1 MFYTGKV
8 TDSRTGLPLS
18 DIRVSDGKN
27 VVLTDA
33 LGHYAL
39 PGWERSRVLHVGI
52 LTQDRTDWFVYT
64 GGKPGTY
71 DFRVTPVQQADDFCF
86 LHVSDTE
93 CNGRKRLDWVDFLA
107 DQAAVHHPAFLINTG
122 DLYAVEGTKRHAE
135 ECTNEMVGCPIRYC
149 IGNHDFTEGEY
160 GEQLFEHLYG
170 PTWCSFDFGRL
181 HFVCLSIGKGDKP
194 SGYEPRDQFAWLEN
208 DLKTMD
214 PGQRLVV
221 FDHDCCSDEIGFVH
235 TVQGVGT
242 DLHRHG
248 LVAWIF
254 GHMHTDYHMV
264 RSGVHIMCTGTPGE
278 GGIDSSAAG
287 ARKVSVAGH
296 AVTSEYLLF
305 RRPVPPADEAIWRVR
320 LPGCCEHSQPVLWKG
335 DLFVCTADYGYSTDM
350 GIYRICGQT
359 GEVKWF
365 FNTENSIKGDIDI
378 QEGRVYLQ
386 DCGGALYCLNAEDGS
401 LVWKTELPLN
411 ATCYTRMG
419 VLARHGVVLAG
430 RPRQL
435 YGCDAA
441 TGAVIWSY
449 SSKRGG
455 DTPAR
460 LVWDETHQR
469 AIVCGLWYM
478 TGSLDIRTG
487 EFAWIS
493 TEHPSN
499 LRNNTPL
506 ICGDILY
513 GCGQDWVYRH
523 ELATGKLLKALQTG
537 IFMDSPG
544 SALIDGDVL
553 YCGTSEKGVV
563 AMDKE
568 TFEVL
573 RFYPAG
579 PTAVLTA
586 PYIYGDAQTVE
597 GSPIIDGD
605 LLIFAASDGMLR
617 IYDKNTA
624 RLQKQLCIGAPCITT
639 PILCGNSVY
648 IADFDGFVT
657 KFTL

>member
-8 TDSRTGLPLS
+8 TDSRTGAPIS
-18 DIRVSDGKN
+18 GVRVSDGKN
-27 VVLTDA
+27 VAFTDKEGRYSLA
-33 LGHYAL
+33 
-39 PGWERSRVLHVGI
+39 GWERSRVLHVGL
-52 LTQDRTDWFVYT
+52 LTRDRTDWFVCT
-64 GGKPGTY
+64 GGKPGAY
-71 DFRVTPVQQADDFCF
+71 DFCVTPVQQAEDFCF

-107 DQAAVHHPAFLINTG
+107 EQAARHHPAFLINTG
-122 DLYAVEGTKRHAE
+122 DLFAVEGTKRHAE

-149 IGNHDFTEGEY
+149 IGNHDFTLGDY
-160 GEQLFEHLYG
+160 GEQLFESLYG
-170 PTWCSFDFGRL
+170 PTWCSFDLGQL
-181 HFVCLSIGKGDKP
+181 HFVCLSIGQGDKP
-194 SGYEPRDQFAWLEN
+194 SGYEPQDQFAWLEN
-208 DLKTMD
+208 DLKTMKPD
-214 PGQRLVV
+214 QCLVV
-221 FDHDCCSDEIGFVH
+221 FDHDCCSDEMTFIHNVKGAEI
-235 TVQGVGT
+235 
-242 DLHRHG
+242 DLTRHG
-248 LVAWIF
+248 LIAWIF
-254 GHMHTDYHMV
+254 GHMHTDYDML
-264 RSGVHIMCTGTPGE
+264 RSGVRIMCTGTPGE

-287 ARKVSVAGH
+287 ARKVSVTGCDI
-296 AVTSEYLLF
+296 TSEYLLY
-305 RRPVPPADEAIWRVR
+305 RRPVPAADETLWRR
-320 LPGCCEHSQPVLWKG
+320 KLPGMCEHSQPVLWQG
-335 DLFVCTADYGYSTDM
+335 DLFVCTADYGFSTDM
-350 GIYRICGQT
+350 GICRICGET
-359 GEVKWF
+359 GSIRWF
-365 FNTENSIKGDIDI
+365 FHTGNSIKGSIDI
-378 QEGRVYLQ
+378 QDGNVYLQ
-386 DCGGALYCLNAEDGS
+386 DCGGALYCLRAEDGS
-401 LVWKTELPLN
+401 LLWKTQLPLN

-419 VLARHGVVLAG
+419 VMARQGMVLAG

-435 YGCDAA
+435 YGCDAK

-449 SSKRGG
+449 SHRRGG

-460 LVWDETHQR
+460 LVWDEVHQR
-469 AIVCGLWYM
+469 VIVCGLWYM

-537 IFMDSPG
+537 IYMDSPG
-544 SALIDGDVL
+544 SAVIDGDVF

-605 LLIFAASDGMLR
+605 RLIFAASDGMLR
-617 IYDKNTA
+617 VYDKNTA
-624 RLQKQLCIGAPCITT
+624 VLQKQISIGAPCITT
-639 PILCGNSVY
+639 PILREGCVY
-648 IADFDGFVT
+648 LADLDGFVS
-657 KFTL
+657 KFKL